1 LKVHEK
7 NLVTK
12 FLIIFI
18 YSVVAALILENKLV
32 MVESKQNFKLAF
44 KE

>member
-18 YSVVAALILENKLV
+18 YSVVAALISENKFV
-32 MVESKQNFKLAF
+32 MVESKQNFKLAL